1 MNDHWNVLYQ
11 VSVFYVNR
19 KSKMATTAGHRLTRQ
34 ECSLDGPLQ
43 SLGFLCDQKSKM
55 ATTAGNRLTLDPI

>member
-1 MNDHWNVLYQ
+1 M
-11 VSVFYVNR
+11 
-19 KSKMATTAGHRLTRQ
+19 
-34 ECSLDGPLQ
+34 EGPLQ